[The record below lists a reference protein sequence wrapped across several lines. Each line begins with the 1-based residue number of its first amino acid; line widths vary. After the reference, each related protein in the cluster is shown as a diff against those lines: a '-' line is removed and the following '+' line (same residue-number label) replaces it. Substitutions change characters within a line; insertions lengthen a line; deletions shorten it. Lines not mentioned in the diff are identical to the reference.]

1 LFGAFLA
8 GFGAGALEAG
18 GGAVATLFEP
28 CVEVLGQG
36 TSNTLV
42 IFIKVCGRGT
52 GETCARIQAVA
63 LEAGRGIG
71 A

>member
-1 LFGAFLA
+1 MNLAVKAKLKNQFLPLV
-8 GFGAGALEAG
+8 GALEAG

-28 CVEVLGQG
+28 CVEVLGQW

-52 GETCARIQAVA
+52 GETCARI
-63 LEAGRGIG
+63 
-71 A
+71 